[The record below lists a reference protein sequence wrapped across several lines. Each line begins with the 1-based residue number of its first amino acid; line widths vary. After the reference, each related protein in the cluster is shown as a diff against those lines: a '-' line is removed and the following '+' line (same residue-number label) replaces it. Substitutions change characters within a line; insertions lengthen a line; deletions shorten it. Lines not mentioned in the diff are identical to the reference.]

1 MIHIELANAEN
12 MPEKY
17 HDKVHQTETTT
28 GTVIRV
34 EGKAKDVFNE
44 LVALLTFFDNNEQ
57 YKPLFLMAMLTSMP
71 GGAEVKEQIDL
82 LKEMDA

>member
-17 HDKVHQTETTT
+17 RDEAHQTETSI
-28 GTVIRV
+28 GTVVRV

-44 LVALLTFFDNNEQ
+44 LLALLTFFEKNEQ
-57 YKPLFLMAMLTSMP
+57 YKPMFRIAMLEIMS
-71 GGAEVKEQIDL
+71 GGVEAKEQIDL
-82 LKEMDA
+82 LKEMEA

>member
-12 MPEKY
+12 VPEKY

-28 GTVIRV
+28 GTVVRV

-44 LVALLTFFDNNEQ
+44 MVALLTFLKNNEK
-57 YKPLFLMAMLTSMP
+57 YKPLFLMVLLTVMS
-71 GGAEVKEQIDL
+71 GEVKTNEQIDL

>member
-28 GTVIRV
+28 GTVVRV

-44 LVALLTFFDNNEQ
+44 MVALLTFLKNNEQ
-57 YKPLFLMAMLTSMP
+57 YKPLFLMVLLTVMS
-71 GGAEVKEQIDL
+71 GEVETKEQIDL

>member
-12 MPEKY
+12 VLEKY

-28 GTVIRV
+28 GAVIRV

-57 YKPLFLMAMLTSMP
+57 YKPLFLMALATVMT
-71 GGAEVKEQIDL
+71 GEGKTCEQIDL

>member
-12 MPEKY
+12 TPEKY
-17 HDKVHQTETTT
+17 HDKVHQTETYA

-44 LVALLTFFDNNEQ
+44 MLALFTFFETSEQ
-57 YKPLFLMAMLTSMP
+57 YKPLFLIAMLNIMS
-71 GGAEVKEQIDL
+71 GGVETKENIDL